1 MPLAVGIALAKMCRP
16 CWFDPGDLQLAEG
29 DRVVVETTRGVE
41 IGVVKVLPN
50 EVAQDRLPSP
60 VKRVMRKATA
70 RDDDAERRHAERSA
84 SACRIATDRAR
95 HHALPMKILTADY
108 AFDGSMVTIYFTAE
122 NRVDFRELVKDL
134 AGILHTKVQLYQI
147 GARDQA
153 RMAGGLGTCG
163 RTLCCATFLTEF
175 APISMKM
182 AKDQSLFLN
191 PVKFSGVCGKLLC
204 CLRFEHE
211 SYVHIRKSLPRLG
224 QLVETPDGQGKVVE
238 LNTIRRR
245 VVVSIEP
252 GTPNKVY
259 EASQLQYEQAA
270 HHSDEVEPIDGE

>member
-1 MPLAVGIALAKMCRP
+1 MPLAVGIALAKACRP
-16 CWFDPGDLQLAEG
+16 TWFDPGDHRLAEG
-29 DRVVVETTRGVE
+29 DRVVVETTRGTE
-41 IGVVKVLPN
+41 IGTVKVLPT
-50 EVAQDRLPSP
+50 EVEQDRLPAP
-60 VKRVMRKATA
+60 LKRVVRRATP
-70 RDDDAERRHAERSA
+70 RDDEAERRHAERGA
-84 SACRIATDRAR
+84 NACRIATDRAR
-95 HHALPMKILTADY
+95 HHGLPMKILTAEY

-134 AGILHTKVQLYQI
+134 AGNLHTKVQLYQI

-153 RMAGGLGTCG
+153 RMAGGIGTCG
-163 RTLCCATFLTEF
+163 RTLCCATFLTDF

-211 SYVHIRKSLPRLG
+211 AYVHIRKGLPRVG
-224 QLVETPDGQGKVVE
+224 QIVQTPDGEGKVVE
-238 LNTIRRR
+238 LNTIRQR
-245 VVVSIEP
+245 VVVCIEP

-259 EASQLQYEQAA
+259 EASELQYERQPR
-270 HHSDEVEPIDGE
+270 HSEEPEVLDGE